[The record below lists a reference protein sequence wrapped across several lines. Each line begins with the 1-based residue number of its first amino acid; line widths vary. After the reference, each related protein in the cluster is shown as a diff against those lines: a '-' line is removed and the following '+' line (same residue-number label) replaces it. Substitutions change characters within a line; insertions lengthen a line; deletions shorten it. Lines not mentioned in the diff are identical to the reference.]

1 MSRAR
6 SVSQLVGANTA
17 LGNTVITGTANVS
30 GAVAFSNT
38 LSVASNT
45 LLGTTTTTN
54 NLRLNQKL
62 AVVTTGSGIYGGASL
77 TSYPGTVNVS
87 SIIDLQR
94 SRGTTD
100 GSMTAVASGDILGY
114 GPVFRGADGTSFVD
128 AAYIQGA
135 VDGTVSTGVVP
146 GRLTFNTSNTSGGNQ
161 EVMRIDSSG
170 RATLPYQPGFAYIGA
185 AIGYASTY
193 LIFSSGTYNYNIGN
207 MFNPTGGTSGA
218 SRVTVPISGYY
229 YIGASIMGYTDGSRI
244 EIFLRRN
251 GSNMIGVNSVSSQY
265 NNANMNG
272 IFYLAANDYFEIH
285 KQEGTLYTGNSNF
298 DIFLTVRLLG

>member
-100 GSMTAVASGDILGY
+100 GSMTTVASGDILGY

-170 RATLPYQPGFAYIGA
+170 RVTMPYQSLAVVGRDGGDVASQTSPIPYNQTITNVGNCWNG
-185 AIGYASTY
+185 STY
-193 LIFSSGTYNYNIGN
+193 RFT
-207 MFNPTGGTSGA
+207 A
-218 SRVTVPISGYY
+218 QVAGYY
-229 YIGASIMGYTDGSRI
+229 YMSINALANNSTGVEVAIRK
-244 EIFLRRN
+244 N
-251 GSNMIGVNSVSSQY
+251 GSATVVNTRGYGNGTSCSAAGIIYLAVSDYVDAKVEGSY
-265 NNANMNG
+265 AMNG
-272 IFYLAANDYFEIH
+272 
-285 KQEGTLYTGNSNF
+285 GNGYAYSGM
-298 DIFLTVRLLG
+298 TVYLLG

>member
-62 AVVTTGSGIYGGASL
+62 AVVTTGSGIYGGAAL

-170 RATLPYQPGFAYIGA
+170 RATLPYQPSFWVALNNGTA
-185 AIGYASTY
+185 AT
-193 LIFSSGTYNYNIGN
+193 GTAVLWNDIKYNIG
-207 MFNPTGGTSGA
+207 
-218 SRVTVPISGYY
+218 SGYNASNGRFTAPITGRYFFTTTGINQGNPNNFIELLILLNGTNVMSARGY
-229 YIGASIMGYTDGSRI
+229 YPSSTIGGCTVTGIINMSASDYVTIQPAVTPMYGSESRTA
-244 EIFLRRN
+244 FFC
-251 GSNMIGVNSVSSQY
+251 G
-265 NNANMNG
+265 
-272 IFYLAANDYFEIH
+272 H
-285 KQEGTLYTGNSNF
+285 
-298 DIFLTVRLLG
+298 LLS